1 MIASSRGCEAAS
13 SAQAGS
19 PAMPWIAIELRPPG
33 PGLRHPPGSS
43 PGPAALQATDTGGC
57 APPPSP
63 HPPDL
68 GWSSFKRRNDTGSL
82 RIPSRL
88 AHRSGP
94 SGSPEPAR
102 LCRGCFHPP
111 RHPQVRL
118 PPASNPRLPWQG
130 DKVSHVHPKH
140 QRLVAQHKDL
150 TGSSVGYTTADSAH
164 SQPYIT
170 PATPCRATSH
180 PGPSSIPPGQSLFP
194 DAALDAAESVDR
206 SRGADCSAPVTPTK
220 RVGCSNKRVAA
231 VDSASACFPWIVARG
246 EALR

>member
-1 MIASSRGCEAAS
+1 
-13 SAQAGS
+13 
-19 PAMPWIAIELRPPG
+19 MPWIAIELRPPG

-43 PGPAALQATDTGGC
+43 PPARPPCRQPTPAGAHRHPAHISRIEAGQVSRGVTTPVPCVYLPASLTGPAHRAVL
-57 APPPSP
+57 
-63 HPPDL
+63 
-68 GWSSFKRRNDTGSL
+68 N
-82 RIPSRL
+82 RL
-88 AHRSGP
+88 DFVAAASTLPGI
-94 SGSPEPAR
+94 
-102 LCRGCFHPP
+102 
-111 RHPQVRL
+111 PQVRL

-150 TGSSVGYTTADSAH
+150 TGSRVGYTTADSAH